1 MPPSTAVPMLQ
12 QLLAHYIQS
21 AGAAHAR
28 GDHGAA
34 KEWCG
39 HALRMAPD
47 MPEAWFSLGLAL
59 RGLNHATEAVKAFV
73 KAGTLTQRSAEAQNS
88 IGVQLL
94 ELGADADA
102 LWDTVHVKIVGEARD
117 ADVPLG
123 LAEAAAEKKARGAE
137 LAQYQEVWSFV
148 RRRGKRSKQGVP
160 AQIGRAHV

>member
-21 AGAAHAR
+21 AGAAQAR

-73 KAGTLTQRSAEAQNS
+73 SGAG
-88 IGVQLL
+88 
-94 ELGADADA
+94 
-102 LWDTVHVKIVGEARD
+102 WTVR
-117 ADVPLG
+117 
-123 LAEAAAEKKARGAE
+123 AAAASPITGGDGNREFFLHAAKHPGTHHDERLE
-137 LAQYQEVWSFV
+137 Q
-148 RRRGKRSKQGVP
+148 
-160 AQIGRAHV
+160 AHLQR